1 MVKNIQSEN
10 FINVEWNRYQFL
22 FGFENLVS
30 VFRPKNP
37 MALEKSSSKFDLV
50 YSYENNCTSTYDVL
64 LDLDVLV
71 RSEQKEL
78 ILNDVVGIKINGAV
92 TCYRYLGKRNNV
104 ESIWDIFKEVEK
116 FTSGE
121 IGQIVSELHRN
132 NQVLS
137 VLDGKII
144 SIKDIDFNRQMI
156 FAIDGESFNTI
167 DCYGKGYLTTDY
179 SLYKLQNLNVI
190 NANPY
195 YRPFFNINVALYHFL
210 NNKEYKRNK
219 SKKPILLLNRY
230 ELELI
235 RDYYQIHDAL
245 LG

>member
-92 TCYRYLGKRNNV
+92 TCYRYLGKDYDKRTV
-104 ESIWDIFKEVEK
+104 
-116 FTSGE
+116 
-121 IGQIVSELHRN
+121 
-132 NQVLS
+132 
-137 VLDGKII
+137 
-144 SIKDIDFNRQMI
+144 NR
-156 FAIDGESFNTI
+156 F
-167 DCYGKGYLTTDY
+167 
-179 SLYKLQNLNVI
+179 
-190 NANPY
+190 
-195 YRPFFNINVALYHFL
+195 
-210 NNKEYKRNK
+210 
-219 SKKPILLLNRY
+219 
-230 ELELI
+230 
-235 RDYYQIHDAL
+235 RDL
-245 LG
+245 